1 MLTVI
6 VETKGKMKMKKTLIA
21 FAVAAAAL
29 TSVAVAGG
37 YAPAPKASQTG
48 VYIEGMVGGAYH
60 IDSKASLNALGYLP
74 GTPLWTYKD
83 WSHSNWGWALG
94 ADIGY
99 QFDQYLS
106 AELGGFWVQKSKW
119 NKDKNDFW
127 MQNWLGYL
135 AGKVS
140 VPVMDNFDLFAK
152 FGIGLNHS
160 RWSKDVKPLLGNKS
174 TSHNF
179 FGPVFA
185 VGGAYTFGANQNMAL
200 SLQYMRFGQSWT
212 TWDLGVSGGDKLSA
226 NAIDLVTVGLSY
238 KFAL

>member
-6 VETKGKMKMKKTLIA
+6 VETKGKIIMKKTLIA

-60 IDSKASLNALGYLP
+60 VDGKLLKD
-74 GTPLWTYKD
+74 TYN
-83 WSHSNWGWALG
+83 HSSWGWALG

-99 QFDQYLS
+99 QFDQYMS
-106 AELGGFWVQKSKW
+106 AELGGFWTQKVSAKSKD
-119 NKDKNDFW
+119 KDNYL
-127 MQNWLGYL
+127 QNWLGYL

-140 VPVMDNFDLFAK
+140 VPVMDNFDLFGK
-152 FGIGLNHS
+152 FGVGLNHL
-160 RWSKDVKPLLGNKS
+160 RFGKDNQAVANKS
-174 TSHNF
+174 SHNY

-185 VGGAYTFGANQNMAL
+185 VGGAYTFGANQNMAV

-212 TWDLGVSGGDKLSA
+212 TWNDLDNLSA
-226 NAIDLVTVGLSY
+226 PATDLVTVGLSY